1 MLITIHKQTD
11 QEKMQFQNEK
21 MCQGISFIQIVSIKT
36 FYINLVLKN
45 CNIVLPRYQIN
56 YDSNT
61 IKL

>member
-1 MLITIHKQTD
+1 MDLCLYPYINKQS
-11 QEKMQFQNEK
+11 EKMQIQNEK
-21 MCQGISFIQIVSIKT
+21 MCQAISFIQIVGIKT

-61 IKL
+61 I